1 MATQTLVLPDAG
13 SASST
18 SYSIRSTKNNGIT
31 YVAGN
36 GSLSAPKTIDIQLH
50 LKGAGVVG
58 NERFHASIKHV
69 VLDSMNLPHVSSL
82 TMQLSISKSP
92 AQTVE
97 KTKDLISEGIALL
110 GGSKAYSSIAG
121 ITDTSSFPDSIS
133 SMLIP

>member
-13 SASST
+13 SNSST
-18 SYSIRSTKNNGIT
+18 AYAVRSTKNNGIT
-31 YVAGN
+31 YVATS

-82 TMQLSISKSP
+82 TMQLSISKDP
-92 AQTVE
+92 AQTAAR
-97 KTKDLISEGIALL
+97 TKDLISEGLALL
-110 GGSKAYSSIAG
+110 GGSKAYSIEG
-121 ITDTSSFPDSIS
+121 ITDTSEFPDSIS

>member
-13 SASST
+13 SMSST
-18 SYSIRSTKNNGIT
+18 SYAIRSTKNNGIT
-31 YVAGN
+31 YVGNN

-82 TMQLSISKSP
+82 TMQLSVSKSP
-92 AQTVE
+92 AQTAE
-97 KTKDLISEGIALL
+97 KTKDLISEGIALF
-110 GGSKAYSSIAG
+110 GGSKAFSTIAG